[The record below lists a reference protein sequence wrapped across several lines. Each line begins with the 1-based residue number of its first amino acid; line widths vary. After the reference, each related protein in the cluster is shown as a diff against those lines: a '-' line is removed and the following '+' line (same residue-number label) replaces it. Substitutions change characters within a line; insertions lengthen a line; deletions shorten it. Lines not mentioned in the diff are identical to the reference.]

1 MLAPKLKDGDLV
13 IENNN
18 LIMVE
23 DDEELA
29 QSVKSILQTRKGEFF
44 LDTEHGMSFDNILG
58 KVADQ
63 AATRDDIIEAVSQE
77 ERIRSVTDVSFSDD
91 AKTRIRE
98 VGMTLEKE
106 DGTELELE
114 EVVIGA

>member
-13 IENNN
+13 IEDNN

-29 QSVKSILQTRKGEFF
+29 QSVKSVLQTRKGEFF
-44 LDTEHGMSFDNILG
+44 LDEEHGMSFDNILG

-77 ERIRSVTDVSFSDD
+77 ERIRSVTDVSFSDNP
-91 AKTRIRE
+91 KTRIRE
-98 VGMTLEKE
+98 VKMTLEKE
-106 DGTELELE
+106 DGAELELE